1 MVSIVHNVSERCRDL
16 VEAETKAVLL
26 VGGLGTRLRALA
38 PSTPKP
44 LAPIGDCPFLELLI
58 RQLYEQ
64 GIQRLVMCTGYL
76 AEHIEN
82 EFGNGQTLGV
92 TIEYSKEP
100 HPLGTAGAIK
110 FAQRH
115 LQSIPEFVVMNGD
128 SFLEIDLR
136 QLLDFHRAHRG
147 LITMAMVSAENA
159 GRYGTVHTDSSNRV
173 TEFCEKTGND
183 SAGLINGGVYVFSRA
198 VLDLIPDGQVRLEK
212 DVIPRL
218 LNHGVYGSEQR
229 GIFIDIGTPVDYKRA
244 QHLLEHLNR
253 ASHQDALG
261 RQSLRGRKS

>member
-1 MVSIVHNVSERCRDL
+1 
-16 VEAETKAVLL
+16 
-26 VGGLGTRLRALA
+26 
-38 PSTPKP
+38 
-44 LAPIGDCPFLELLI
+44 
-58 RQLYEQ
+58 
-64 GIQRLVMCTGYL
+64 
-76 AEHIEN
+76 
-82 EFGNGQTLGV
+82 
-92 TIEYSKEP
+92 
-100 HPLGTAGAIK
+100 
-110 FAQRH
+110 
-115 LQSIPEFVVMNGD
+115 MNGD

-183 SAGLINGGVYVFSRA
+183 SAGLINGGVYV
-198 VLDLIPDGQVRLEK
+198 
-212 DVIPRL
+212 IPRL